1 MEHTMKSKQTGG
13 STPRRPLHKGASIA
27 AAGGAQD
34 DSRLLKLRIERQAA
48 LVRIDQ
54 HGGDDVDDLV
64 DNLLMPIDE
73 QIIACR
79 ATTAQGLAVK
89 LDLLNEFHCGDNTI
103 DGRMWGSLARDTER
117 MAGGA
122 A

>member
-1 MEHTMKSKQTGG
+1 MSGG
-13 STPRRPLHKGASIA
+13 KLPLRAEP
-27 AAGGAQD
+27 GGAQD

-54 HGGDDVDDLV
+54 HGRITGNVDDLV

-73 QIIACR
+73 QIVACR

-89 LDLLNEFHCGDNTI
+89 LDLLNEFHHGDDTI
-103 DGRMWGSLARDTER
+103 DGRMWGSLARDIER

-122 A
+122 S

>member
-1 MEHTMKSKQTGG
+1 MTSKQTGG
-13 STPRRPLHKGASIA
+13 STPRRPLHKGAGIVE
-27 AAGGAQD
+27 AGGAQD

-54 HGGDDVDDLV
+54 HGRGGDDVDDLV

-73 QIIACR
+73 QIVACR
-79 ATTAQGLAVK
+79 ATTVQGLAVK
-89 LDLLNEFHCGDNTI
+89 MDLLNEVHCGDDTI
-103 DGRMWGSLARDTER
+103 DGRMWGSLARDIAR

>member
-1 MEHTMKSKQTGG
+1 MTSKQTGG
-13 STPRRPLHKGASIA
+13 STPRRPLHKGASIV

-54 HGGDDVDDLV
+54 HGRGGDDVDDLV

-73 QIIACR
+73 QIVACR
-79 ATTAQGLAVK
+79 ATTVQGLAVK
-89 LDLLNEFHCGDNTI
+89 MDLLNEVHCGEEDTI
-103 DGRMWGSLARDTER
+103 DGRMWGSLARDIEP

-122 A
+122 V

>member
-1 MEHTMKSKQTGG
+1 MTSKQTEG
-13 STPRRPLHKGASIA
+13 STPRRALHKGASIA

-34 DSRLLKLRIERQAA
+34 DSRLLKLRIDRQAA
-48 LVRIDQ
+48 LARIDR
-54 HGGDDVDDLV
+54 HGRITGNVDDLV

-73 QIIACR
+73 QIVACH
-79 ATTAQGLAVK
+79 ATTVQGLAVK
-89 LDLLNEFHCGDNTI
+89 LDLLNEFHHGDEDTI
-103 DGRMWGSLARDTER
+103 DGRMWGSLARDIER